1 MPKDI
6 HIQMNTD
13 FLTPIHTVLEESLD
27 MLLPGTLGNSI
38 QIHTQKNGF
47 PDLNT
52 TEIAILG
59 VDEDRNTDGNF
70 GSGKDLHHIRNH
82 FYKLFPGN
90 WNVPIADLGN
100 IRKGE
105 SPSDTHFAVTEVIK
119 NLLKMNIIPI
129 IIGGGQDITFS
140 NYKAYDQLEQTV
152 NLVVVDS
159 KFDLGNLE
167 DKLSSKSY
175 LSKIIMEVPTNLF
188 NFSNIG
194 YQTYLN
200 PQEEIKLIQGLNF
213 DTYRLAEA
221 KELEILEPVLR
232 DADIVSIDIGSVRQT
247 DAPANR
253 NASPNGFYGDE
264 ICGIARY
271 AGISDKVSSFGIY
284 EYNSAVDNH
293 TLTAHLIAQMIWC
306 FIEGYNSRVKD
317 YPFATK
323 EDYQK
328 FTVMLENDDPINF
341 YKSNKTGRWWMEINL
356 IQHNKYK
363 RRALIPCTYQDYIE
377 TTNQMIPDRWF
388 KAQSKMV

>member
-1 MPKDI
+1 
-6 HIQMNTD
+6 MNTD

-38 QIHTQKNGF
+38 KIHTQKNGF

-52 TEIAILG
+52 IEIAILG

-100 IRKGE
+100 VKKGE
-105 SPSDTHFAVTEVIK
+105 STSDTHFAVTEVIK

-232 DADIVSIDIGSVRQT
+232 DADIVSIDLGSVRQS
-247 DAPANR
+247 DAPANK
-253 NASPNGFYGDE
+253 NVSPNGFYGDE

-284 EYNSAVDNH
+284 EYNSAFDNH
-293 TLTAHLIAQMIWC
+293 NLTAHLIAQMIWC

-341 YKSNKTGRWWMEINL
+341 YKSNKTGRWWSEINL

>member
-1 MPKDI
+1 
-6 HIQMNTD
+6 MNTD

-52 TEIAILG
+52 TKIAILG
-59 VDEDRNTDGNF
+59 VYDDRSTDGNF
-70 GSGKDLHHIRNH
+70 GSGKDLHHIRSH
-82 FYKLFPGN
+82 FYKLFPGD
-90 WNVPIADLGN
+90 WKVSIADLGN

-105 SPSDTHFAVTEVIK
+105 STSDTHFAVKEVIK
-119 NLLKMNIIPI
+119 NLLKMNIVPI
-129 IIGGGQDITFS
+129 LIGGGQDITFS
-140 NYKAYDQLEQTV
+140 NYKAYDDLEQTV

-232 DADIVSIDIGSVRQT
+232 DADIVSIDIGSVRQS
-247 DAPANR
+247 DAPANK
-253 NASPNGFYGDE
+253 NVSPNGFYGDE

-271 AGISDKVSSFGIY
+271 AGISDKVTSFGIY
-284 EYNSAVDNH
+284 EYNSKFDNNN
-293 TLTAHLIAQMIWC
+293 LTAHLIAKMIWC
-306 FIEGYNSRVKD
+306 FIEGFNSRVKD

-363 RRALIPCTYQDYIE
+363 RRALIPCTYQDYLE
-377 TTNQMIPDRWF
+377 TTNQMIPERWF
-388 KAQSKMV
+388 KAQSKMI

>member
-1 MPKDI
+1 
-6 HIQMNTD
+6 MNTD

-52 TEIAILG
+52 TKIAILG
-59 VDEDRNTDGNF
+59 VDEDRSTDGNF
-70 GSGKDLHHIRNH
+70 GSGKDLHHIRSH
-82 FYKLFPGN
+82 FYKLFPGD
-90 WNVPIADLGN
+90 WKVPIADLGN

-105 SPSDTHFAVTEVIK
+105 SISDTHFAVKEVIK
-119 NLLKMNIIPI
+119 NLLKMNIVPI
-129 IIGGGQDITFS
+129 LIGGGQDITFS
-140 NYKAYDQLEQTV
+140 NYKAYDDLEQTV

-232 DADIVSIDIGSVRQT
+232 DADIVSIDIGSIRQS
-247 DAPANR
+247 DAPANK

-284 EYNSAVDNH
+284 EYNSAFDTH
-293 TLTAHLIAQMIWC
+293 SLTAHLIAQMIWC
-306 FIEGYNSRVKD
+306 FIEGFNSRVKD

-363 RRALIPCTYQDYIE
+363 RRALIPCTYQDYLE
-377 TTNQMIPDRWF
+377 TTNQMIPERWF
-388 KAQSKMV
+388 KAQSKMI

>member
-6 HIQMNTD
+6 YIQMNTD

-52 TEIAILG
+52 TKIAILG
-59 VDEDRNTDGNF
+59 VDEDRSTDGNF
-70 GSGKDLHHIRNH
+70 GSGKDLHHIRSH
-82 FYKLFPGN
+82 FYKLFPGD
-90 WNVPIADLGN
+90 WKVSIADLGN

-105 SPSDTHFAVTEVIK
+105 STSDTHFAVKEVIK
-119 NLLKMNIIPI
+119 NLLKMNIVPI
-129 IIGGGQDITFS
+129 LIGGGQDITFS
-140 NYKAYDQLEQTV
+140 NYKAYDDLEQTV

-232 DADIVSIDIGSVRQT
+232 DADIVSIDIGSVRQSY
-247 DAPANR
+247 APANK
-253 NASPNGFYGDE
+253 NVSPNVFYGDE
-264 ICGIARY
+264 IC
-271 AGISDKVSSFGIY
+271 
-284 EYNSAVDNH
+284 
-293 TLTAHLIAQMIWC
+293 
-306 FIEGYNSRVKD
+306 
-317 YPFATK
+317 
-323 EDYQK
+323 
-328 FTVMLENDDPINF
+328 
-341 YKSNKTGRWWMEINL
+341 
-356 IQHNKYK
+356 
-363 RRALIPCTYQDYIE
+363 
-377 TTNQMIPDRWF
+377 
-388 KAQSKMV
+388 

>member
-1 MPKDI
+1 
-6 HIQMNTD
+6 MNTD

-52 TEIAILG
+52 AKIAILG
-59 VDEDRNTDGNF
+59 VDEDRSTDGNF
-70 GSGKDLHHIRNH
+70 GSGKDLHHIRSH
-82 FYKLFPGN
+82 FYKLFPGD
-90 WNVPIADLGN
+90 WKVSIADLGN

-105 SPSDTHFAVTEVIK
+105 STSDTHFAVKEVIK
-119 NLLKMNIIPI
+119 NLLKMNIVPI
-129 IIGGGQDITFS
+129 LIGGGQDITFS
-140 NYKAYDQLEQTV
+140 NYKAYDDLEQTV

-232 DADIVSIDIGSVRQT
+232 DADIVSIDIGSVRQS
-247 DAPANR
+247 DAPANK
-253 NASPNGFYGDE
+253 NVSPNGFYGDE

-271 AGISDKVSSFGIY
+271 AGISDKVTSFGIY
-284 EYNSAVDNH
+284 EYNSKFDNNN
-293 TLTAHLIAQMIWC
+293 LTAHLIAQMIWC
-306 FIEGYNSRVKD
+306 FIEGFNSRVKD

-363 RRALIPCTYQDYIE
+363 RRALIPCTYQDYLE
-377 TTNQMIPDRWF
+377 TTNQMIPERWF
-388 KAQSKMV
+388 KAQSKMI

>member
-1 MPKDI
+1 
-6 HIQMNTD
+6 MNTD
-13 FLTPIHTVLEESLD
+13 FLTPIHDDLEASLE
-27 MLLPGTLGNSI
+27 MLMPGSIGNSI
-38 QIHTQKNGF
+38 LIHSKNKGF
-47 PDLNT
+47 PELHN
-52 TEIAILG
+52 IQLAILG
-59 VDEDRNTDGNF
+59 VEEDRNTDGNF
-70 GSGKDLHHIRNH
+70 GSGKDLHHIRKH
-82 FYKLFPGN
+82 FYELFPGS
-90 WNVPIADLGN
+90 WKVSIADLGN
-100 IRKGE
+100 IKKGDVT
-105 SPSDTHFAVTEVIK
+105 SDTHFAIREVIRD
-119 NLLKMNIIPI
+119 LLKMNIIPI
-129 IIGGGQDITFS
+129 IIGGGQDTTFS

-159 KFDLGNLE
+159 KFDLGTLE

-232 DADIVSIDIGSVRQT
+232 DADIVSIDIGSVRQS
-247 DAPANR
+247 DAPANK
-253 NASPNGFYGDE
+253 NVSPNGFYGDE
-264 ICGIARY
+264 ICGISRY

-284 EYNSAVDNH
+284 EYNSKFDNNN
-293 TLTAHLIAQMIWC
+293 LTAHLIAQMIWC
-306 FIEGYNSRVKD
+306 FIEGFNSRVKD

-388 KAQSKMV
+388 KAQSKMI

>member
-6 HIQMNTD
+6 YIQMNTD

-52 TEIAILG
+52 TKIAILG
-59 VDEDRNTDGNF
+59 VDEDRSTDGNF
-70 GSGKDLHHIRNH
+70 GSGKDLHHIRSH
-82 FYKLFPGN
+82 FYKLFPGD
-90 WNVPIADLGN
+90 WKVPIADLGN

-105 SPSDTHFAVTEVIK
+105 STSDTHFAVKEVIK
-119 NLLKMNIIPI
+119 NLLKMNIVPI
-129 IIGGGQDITFS
+129 LIGGGQDITFS
-140 NYKAYDQLEQTV
+140 NYKAYDDLEQTV

-232 DADIVSIDIGSVRQT
+232 DADIVSIDIGSVRQS
-247 DAPANR
+247 DAPANK
-253 NASPNGFYGDE
+253 NVSPNGFYGDE

-271 AGISDKVSSFGIY
+271 AGISDKVTSFGIY
-284 EYNSAVDNH
+284 EYNSAFDTH
-293 TLTAHLIAQMIWC
+293 SLTAHLIAQMIWC
-306 FIEGYNSRVKD
+306 FIEGFNSRVKD

-363 RRALIPCTYQDYIE
+363 RRALIPCTYQDYLE
-377 TTNQMIPDRWF
+377 TTNQMIPERWF
-388 KAQSKMV
+388 KAQSKMI

>member
-1 MPKDI
+1 
-6 HIQMNTD
+6 MNTD

-52 TEIAILG
+52 TKIAILG
-59 VDEDRNTDGNF
+59 VDEDRSTDGNF
-70 GSGKDLHHIRNH
+70 GSGKDLHHIRSH
-82 FYKLFPGN
+82 FYKLFPGD
-90 WNVPIADLGN
+90 WKVSIADLGN

-105 SPSDTHFAVTEVIK
+105 STSDTHFAVKEVIK
-119 NLLKMNIIPI
+119 NLLKMNIVPI
-129 IIGGGQDITFS
+129 LIGGGQDITFS
-140 NYKAYDQLEQTV
+140 NYKAYDDLEQTV

-232 DADIVSIDIGSVRQT
+232 DADIVSIDIGSVRQS
-247 DAPANR
+247 DAPANK
-253 NASPNGFYGDE
+253 NVSPNGFYGDE

-271 AGISDKVSSFGIY
+271 AGISDKVTSFGIY
-284 EYNSAVDNH
+284 EYNSKFDNNN
-293 TLTAHLIAQMIWC
+293 LTAHLIAQMIWC
-306 FIEGYNSRVKD
+306 FIEGFNSRVKD

-363 RRALIPCTYQDYIE
+363 RRALIPCTYQDYLE
-377 TTNQMIPDRWF
+377 TTNQMIPERWF
-388 KAQSKMV
+388 KAQSKMI

>member
-6 HIQMNTD
+6 YIQMNTD

-59 VDEDRNTDGNF
+59 VDEDRSTDGNF
-70 GSGKDLHHIRNH
+70 GSGKDLHHIRSH
-82 FYKLFPGN
+82 FYKLFPGD
-90 WNVPIADLGN
+90 WKVPIADLGN

-105 SPSDTHFAVTEVIK
+105 STSDTHYAVKQVIK
-119 NLLKMNIIPI
+119 NLLKMNIVPI
-129 IIGGGQDITFS
+129 LIGGGQDITFS
-140 NYKAYDQLEQTV
+140 NYKAYDDLEQTV

-232 DADIVSIDIGSVRQT
+232 DADIVSIDIGSVRQS
-247 DAPANR
+247 DAPANK
-253 NASPNGFYGDE
+253 NVSPNGFYGDE

-271 AGISDKVSSFGIY
+271 AGISDKVTSFGIY
-284 EYNSAVDNH
+284 EYNSAFDTH
-293 TLTAHLIAQMIWC
+293 SLTAHLIAQMIWC
-306 FIEGYNSRVKD
+306 FIEGFNSRVKD

-363 RRALIPCTYQDYIE
+363 RRALIPCTYQDYLE
-377 TTNQMIPDRWF
+377 TTNQMIPERWF
-388 KAQSKMV
+388 KAQSKMI

>member
-1 MPKDI
+1 LPKDI
-6 HIQMNTD
+6 YIQMNTD

-52 TEIAILG
+52 TKIAILG
-59 VDEDRNTDGNF
+59 VDEDRSTDGNF
-70 GSGKDLHHIRNH
+70 GSGKDLHHIRSH
-82 FYKLFPGN
+82 FYKLFPGD
-90 WNVPIADLGN
+90 WKVPIADLGN

-105 SPSDTHFAVTEVIK
+105 SISDTHFAVKEVIK
-119 NLLKMNIIPI
+119 NLLKMNIVPI
-129 IIGGGQDITFS
+129 LIGGGQDITFS
-140 NYKAYDQLEQTV
+140 NYKAYDDLEQTV

-232 DADIVSIDIGSVRQT
+232 DADIVSIDIGSVRQS
-247 DAPANR
+247 DAPANK
-253 NASPNGFYGDE
+253 NVSPNGFYGDE

-284 EYNSAVDNH
+284 EYNSKFDNNN
-293 TLTAHLIAQMIWC
+293 LTAHLIAQMIWC
-306 FIEGYNSRVKD
+306 FIEGFNSRVKD

-363 RRALIPCTYQDYIE
+363 RRALIPCTYQDYLE
-377 TTNQMIPDRWF
+377 TTNQMIPERWF
-388 KAQSKMV
+388 KAQSKMI

>member
-1 MPKDI
+1 
-6 HIQMNTD
+6 MNTD

-52 TEIAILG
+52 TKIAILG
-59 VDEDRNTDGNF
+59 VDEDRSTDGNF
-70 GSGKDLHHIRNH
+70 GSGKDLHHIRSH
-82 FYKLFPGN
+82 FYKLFPGD
-90 WNVPIADLGN
+90 WKVSIADLGN

-105 SPSDTHFAVTEVIK
+105 SISDTHFAVKEVIK
-119 NLLKMNIIPI
+119 NLLKMNIVPI
-129 IIGGGQDITFS
+129 LIGGGQDITFS
-140 NYKAYDQLEQTV
+140 NYKAYDDLEQTV

-232 DADIVSIDIGSVRQT
+232 DADIVSIDIGSVRQS
-247 DAPANR
+247 DAPANK
-253 NASPNGFYGDE
+253 NVSPNGFYGDE

-284 EYNSAVDNH
+284 EYNSKFDNNN
-293 TLTAHLIAQMIWC
+293 LTAHLIAQMIWC
-306 FIEGYNSRVKD
+306 FIEGFNSRVKD

-363 RRALIPCTYQDYIE
+363 RRALIPCTYQDYLE
-377 TTNQMIPDRWF
+377 TTNQMIPERWF
-388 KAQSKMV
+388 KAQSKMI

>member
-1 MPKDI
+1 
-6 HIQMNTD
+6 MNTD

-100 IRKGE
+100 VKKGE
-105 SPSDTHFAVTEVIK
+105 STSDTHFAVKEVIK
-119 NLLKMNIIPI
+119 NLLKMNIVPI
-129 IIGGGQDITFS
+129 LIGGGQDITFS
-140 NYKAYDQLEQTV
+140 NYKAYDDLEQTV

-232 DADIVSIDIGSVRQT
+232 DADIVSIDIGSVRQS
-247 DAPANR
+247 DAPANK
-253 NASPNGFYGDE
+253 NVSPNGFYGDE

-284 EYNSAVDNH
+284 EYNSKFDNNN
-293 TLTAHLIAQMIWC
+293 LTAHLIAQMIWC
-306 FIEGYNSRVKD
+306 FIEGFNSRVKD

-363 RRALIPCTYQDYIE
+363 RRALIPCTYQDYLE
-377 TTNQMIPDRWF
+377 TTNQMIPERWF
-388 KAQSKMV
+388 KAQSKMI